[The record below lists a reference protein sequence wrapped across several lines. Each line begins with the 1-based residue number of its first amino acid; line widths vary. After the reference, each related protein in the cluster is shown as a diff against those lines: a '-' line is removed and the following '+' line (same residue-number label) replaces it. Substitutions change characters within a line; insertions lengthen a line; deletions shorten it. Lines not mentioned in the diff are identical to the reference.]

1 VRLREFLLTL
11 AVPVLLAIAGTT
23 GYALIEGWPLLDGL
37 YMTVITIT
45 TVGFMEVHPL
55 SGPGRAFTSLLALG
69 GVFGMAA
76 ELVPGAVH
84 DGDQIDEWSVQDY
97 SEIVFYH

>member
-1 VRLREFLLTL
+1 MRLREFLLTL

-55 SGPGRAFTSLLALG
+55 SPAGRLFTSLLALG
-69 GVFGMAA
+69 GVFT
-76 ELVPGAVH
+76 L
-84 DGDQIDEWSVQDY
+84 
-97 SEIVFYH
+97 